1 VADQRYV
8 IDESV
13 QHGYVRDRNAATF
26 LPFLVP
32 HLRQGIDVL
41 DAGCGVGSIA
51 LDVAPRVAPGCITGI
66 DMDAGQIDAARQ
78 TARERS
84 IENAEFR
91 TGSVYELPFEDA
103 SFDVV
108 YANAVL
114 FYLREPERA
123 LAEMRRVLRRGGLAA
138 VSDDDLG
145 TIVTSPESAPLELA
159 ARLFERSVVH
169 EGGRSR
175 YSRHLRSY
183 MLRAGFTRTEGFAL
197 APEVYGDAARTRWF
211 ADFAIGL
218 FSAPSMADVI
228 VTEGWATQSE
238 LDEMIRALHE
248 WGDRPDAFASWL
260 YCGAIGWVDG

>member
-1 VADQRYV
+1 MDQRYV

-13 QHGYVRDRNAATF
+13 QHGYVGDRDAATF
-26 LPFLVP
+26 LPFLLP
-32 HLRQGIDVL
+32 HLRPGIDVL

-51 LDVAPRVAPGCITGI
+51 LDVAPRIAPGRITGI
-66 DMDAGQIDAARQ
+66 DMDSGQIEVAAQ
-78 TARERS
+78 TASERS
-84 IENAEFR
+84 IENAEFQ

-123 LAEMRRVLRRGGLAA
+123 LAEMRRVLRPGGLAA

-159 ARLFERSVVH
+159 ARLFERSVSH
-169 EGGRSR
+169 EGGRTR
-175 YSRHLRSY
+175 YARHLRSY
-183 MLRAGFTRTEGFAL
+183 MLGAGFARTEGFAL
-197 APEVYGDAARTRWF
+197 APEVYGNAERTRWF

-228 VTEGWATQSE
+228 VAEGWATRAE
-238 LDEMIRALHE
+238 LDEMIAALGE

-260 YCGAIGWVDG
+260 YCGAIGWVDA